1 MRQYSNIF
9 SSSLTKH
16 IAMYRDSTVPHHFV
30 LAVLSECNVFEDD
43 GASSIGFSAAL
54 AFAPLVALKVLN

>member
-1 MRQYSNIF
+1 
-9 SSSLTKH
+9 
-16 IAMYRDSTVPHHFV
+16 MYRDSTVPHHFV